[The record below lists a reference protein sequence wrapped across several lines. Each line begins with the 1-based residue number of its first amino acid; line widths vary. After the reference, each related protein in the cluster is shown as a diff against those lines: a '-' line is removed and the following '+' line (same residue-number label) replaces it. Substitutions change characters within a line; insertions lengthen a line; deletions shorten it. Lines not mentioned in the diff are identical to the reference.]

1 MEDMT
6 YGAPTG
12 SKDMEGLLKD
22 MSKAWLDRQK
32 ERHRWDQS
40 QKQRQKKISNK
51 IKGSVEDKA
60 DEGIL
65 EKSEI
70 LLKCH

>member
-12 SKDMEGLLKD
+12 SRDMEGLLKG
-22 MSKAWLDRQK
+22 MSKEWLDRQK

-51 IKGSVEDKA
+51 IKGSVEVKD
-60 DEGIL
+60 DEDIL
-65 EKSEI
+65 ENSEI
-70 LLKCH
+70 LLKGH